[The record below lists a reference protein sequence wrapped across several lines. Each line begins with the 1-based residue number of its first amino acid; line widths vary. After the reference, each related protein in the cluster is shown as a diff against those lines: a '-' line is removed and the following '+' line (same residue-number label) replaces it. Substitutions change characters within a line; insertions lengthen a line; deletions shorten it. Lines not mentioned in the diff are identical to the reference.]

1 MNTDLRQKAKT
12 DFEIFFKLM
21 NNAFFGKGMENV
33 RKLRDMKLTKTE
45 VRRNY
50 LVAEPNN
57 RSFF

>member
-12 DFEIFFKLM
+12 DFEIFFTLM